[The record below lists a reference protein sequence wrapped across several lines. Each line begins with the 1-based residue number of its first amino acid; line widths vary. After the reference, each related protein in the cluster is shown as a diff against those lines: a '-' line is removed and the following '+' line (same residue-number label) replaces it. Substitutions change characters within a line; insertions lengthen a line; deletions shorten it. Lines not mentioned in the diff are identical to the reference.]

1 MERNVFDSIGLILI
15 FVDIMV
21 MGFYFYK
28 FLFNNMEV
36 NVFQKVFFIGIG
48 GLFTIVTTMAILQ
61 RLFYSM

>member
-28 FLFNNMEV
+28 FLFNNMKV
-36 NVFQKVFFIGIG
+36 NVFQKVLFIGIG
-48 GLFTIVTTMAILQ
+48 GLFTIVTIMAILQ
-61 RLFYSM
+61 RLFY